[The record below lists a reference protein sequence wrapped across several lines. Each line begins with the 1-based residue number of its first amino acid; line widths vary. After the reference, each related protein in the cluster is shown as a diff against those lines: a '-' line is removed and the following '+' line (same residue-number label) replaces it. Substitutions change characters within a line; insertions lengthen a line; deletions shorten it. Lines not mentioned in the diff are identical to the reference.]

1 LRNLILKV
9 VHTVWEEL
17 IVINIKMKKY
27 KDTHQIL
34 QIWFSSSFPIGSYA
48 YSHGLEALID
58 DDKIKNRDDVREY
71 LEALLFY
78 GSLRND
84 YIFLKSV
91 YMGEEINDLILAS
104 ATSKERHTEMIDMGN
119 SFRKIMKDSWEL
131 VLEENTSFVYCISK
145 AALHFNIKFD
155 DLIKF
160 YLQSYISNLINVCVK
175 HIPMSQKDGQILN
188 VNFIDQIQK
197 FLDQSY
203 QLTLKDIGT
212 SFFIGDIFAIKH
224 ENLDS
229 RIYLT

>member
-1 LRNLILKV
+1 MEL
-9 VHTVWEEL
+9 TVWDVL
-17 IVINIKMKKY
+17 IVINTKMKKI
-27 KDTHQIL
+27 KDPLQIL
-34 QIWFSSSFPIGSYA
+34 QIWFSSSFPVGSYA

-58 DDKIKNRDDVREY
+58 DNKIKNKDDVREY

-104 ATSKERHTEMIDMGN
+104 ASSKERHIEMIDMGN

-197 FLDQSY
+197 FLAQSKE
-203 QLTLKDIGT
+203 LTLKDIGT

>member
-1 LRNLILKV
+1 M
-9 VHTVWEEL
+9 HTVWEEL

-27 KDTHQIL
+27 KDPHQIL

-84 YIFLKSV
+84 YIFLKSI
-91 YMGEEINDLILAS
+91 YIGEEINDLILAS
-104 ATSKERHTEMIDMGN
+104 ASSKERHIEMIDMGN

-131 VLEENTSFVYCISK
+131 ELEENTSFVYCISK
-145 AALHFNIKFD
+145 AALHFDIKFE

-175 HIPMSQKDGQILN
+175 HIPMSQKEGQILN

-197 FLDQSY
+197 FLEKSD

>member
-1 LRNLILKV
+1 MEL
-9 VHTVWEEL
+9 TVWDVL
-17 IVINIKMKKY
+17 IVINTKMKKI
-27 KDTHQIL
+27 KDPLQIL
-34 QIWFSSSFPIGSYA
+34 QIWFSSSFPVGSYA
-48 YSHGLEALID
+48 YSHGLEAIID
-58 DDKIKNRDDVREY
+58 DNKIKNRDDVREY

-104 ATSKERHTEMIDMGN
+104 ASSKERHTEMIDMGN

-175 HIPMSQKDGQILN
+175 HIPMSQKNGQILN

-197 FLDQSY
+197 FLEKSD

>member
-1 LRNLILKV
+1 MEL
-9 VHTVWEEL
+9 TVWGVL
-17 IVINIKMKKY
+17 IVINTKMKKI
-27 KDTHQIL
+27 KDPLQIL
-34 QIWFSSSFPIGSYA
+34 QIWFSSSFPVGSYA

-91 YMGEEINDLILAS
+91 YLGEEINDLILAS
-104 ATSKERHTEMIDMGN
+104 ASSKERHTEMIDMGN

-145 AALHFNIKFD
+145 AALYFDIKFD

>member
-1 LRNLILKV
+1 MEL
-9 VHTVWEEL
+9 TVWDVL
-17 IVINIKMKKY
+17 IVINTKMKKI
-27 KDTHQIL
+27 KDPLQIL
-34 QIWFSSSFPIGSYA
+34 QIWFSSSFPVGSYA

-91 YMGEEINDLILAS
+91 YLGEEINDLILAS
-104 ATSKERHTEMIDMGN
+104 ASSKERHTEMIDMGN

>member
-1 LRNLILKV
+1 MEL
-9 VHTVWEEL
+9 TVWDAL
-17 IVINIKMKKY
+17 IVINTKMKKI
-27 KDTHQIL
+27 KDPLQIL
-34 QIWFSSSFPIGSYA
+34 QIWFSSSFPVGSYA

-58 DDKIKNRDDVREY
+58 DNKIKNKDDVREY

-84 YIFLKSV
+84 YIFLKSI

-104 ATSKERHTEMIDMGN
+104 ASSKERYIEMIDMGN

-131 VLEENTSFVYCISK
+131 VLEDNTSFVYCISK
-145 AALHFNIKFD
+145 AALHFDIKFD

-175 HIPMSQKDGQILN
+175 HIPMSQKEGQILN

-197 FLDQSY
+197 FLEKSN

-212 SFFIGDIFAIKH
+212 SFFIGDIFSIKH